1 MIEGV
6 AMVIAMCVYMDRV
19 SPLFD
24 TTNRIYVARI
34 ENGRLV
40 NYFGLKLSGLGIFDK
55 IRKIQSLNVD
65 LLITGAIS
73 KSLSLLIE
81 SNGISVRSYVS
92 SGIDEL
98 IQEYID
104 ITGSQVGISD
114 PERAQKDTAG

>member
-1 MIEGV
+1 MRHRGCHSMCQGV
-6 AMVIAMCVYMDRV
+6 AMVIAMCVYKDRV

-40 NYFGLKLSGLGIFDK
+40 NYFGLQLSGLSAFDK
-55 IRKIQSLNVD
+55 IRKIQSLGVD

-73 KSLSLLIE
+73 KSLGLLIE
-81 SNGISVRSYVS
+81 SSGISVRSYVS
-92 SGIDEL
+92 ASIDGL

-104 ITGSQVGISD
+104 ITGCQVGM
-114 PERAQKDTAG
+114 